1 MDRMST
7 ADKTFADNLVK
18 HNGYYNGDVNNDI
31 REIINSLDDQDKTMF
46 NQHRTEMRRSYLPA
60 HNSIIGVHA
69 WDAYDDAFMDII
81 DLKLAILFDRAG
93 RFEAVKDKTID
104 DAMIERVENDI
115 IDAYKGIKQHE
126 VSKATASMQGNGIA
140 NEQGWTSKP

>member
-1 MDRMST
+1 MP
-7 ADKTFADNLVK
+7 
-18 HNGYYNGDVNNDI
+18 NDI

-46 NQHRTEMRRSYLPA
+46 NQHRTEMRRSYLTA

-115 IDAYKGIKQHE
+115 IDAYKGIKQVA
-126 VSKATASMQGNGIA
+126 VSPATASMKYHPNNQGPPSPNG
-140 NEQGWTSKP
+140 QGWTSKP

>member
-1 MDRMST
+1 MP
-7 ADKTFADNLVK
+7 
-18 HNGYYNGDVNNDI
+18 NDI
-31 REIINSLDDQDKTMF
+31 REIINSLDEQDKQMF
-46 NQHRTEMRRSYLPA
+46 NQHRTEMRRSYLTA

-115 IDAYKGIKQHE
+115 INAYKDIKQHE
-126 VSKATASMQGNGIA
+126 ISKATASMQGNG
-140 NEQGWTSKP
+140 NGQGWTSKP

>member
-1 MDRMST
+1 MP
-7 ADKTFADNLVK
+7 
-18 HNGYYNGDVNNDI
+18 NDI
-31 REIINSLDDQDKTMF
+31 REIINSLDEQDKQMF
-46 NQHRTEMRRSYLPA
+46 CQHRTEMRRSYLTA

-104 DAMIERVENDI
+104 DAEIGRIEDEIREAAKTFKNPNF
-115 IDAYKGIKQHE
+115 E
-126 VSKATASMQGNGIA
+126 TSLATASMKGNGKD
-140 NEQGWTSKP
+140 NGWTSKP

>member
-1 MDRMST
+1 MP
-7 ADKTFADNLVK
+7 
-18 HNGYYNGDVNNDI
+18 NDI

-46 NQHRTEMRRSYLPA
+46 NQHRTEMRRSYLTA

-93 RFEAVKDKTID
+93 RFETIKDKTID
-104 DAMIERVENDI
+104 DAKIERVEQDI
-115 IDAYKGIKQHE
+115 IKAYSGIKQHE
-126 VSKATASMQGNGIA
+126 VSQATASMQGKGIA
-140 NEQGWTSKP
+140 NGQGWTSKP

>member
-1 MDRMST
+1 MP
-7 ADKTFADNLVK
+7 
-18 HNGYYNGDVNNDI
+18 NDI

-46 NQHRTEMRRSYLPA
+46 NQHRTEIRRSYLTA

-69 WDAYDDAFMDII
+69 WEAYDDHFMDII

-104 DAMIERVENDI
+104 DTIIERVENEI
-115 IDAYKGIKQHE
+115 IATYSGIKQHE
-126 VSKATASMQGNGIA
+126 VSKATASMQGNGAA
-140 NEQGWTSKP
+140 NGQGWTTKP